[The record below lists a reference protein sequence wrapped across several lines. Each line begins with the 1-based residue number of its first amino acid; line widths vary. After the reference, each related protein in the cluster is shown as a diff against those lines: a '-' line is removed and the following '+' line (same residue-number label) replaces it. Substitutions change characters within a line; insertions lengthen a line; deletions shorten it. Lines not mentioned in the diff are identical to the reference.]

1 MEGVRLGWCYV
12 GGRGESGGTDT
23 IWPAPTTPNRFTSA
37 GSWRWGEVLRERRDM
52 FGGRVERLLLAR
64 RGEAI
69 VNVSRKY
76 SIGQRVED
84 LARNG

>member
-1 MEGVRLGWCYV
+1 
-12 GGRGESGGTDT
+12 
-23 IWPAPTTPNRFTSA
+23 
-37 GSWRWGEVLRERRDM
+37 VLRERRDT
-52 FGGRVERLLLAR
+52 FGRRVERLLLAR
-64 RGEAI
+64 RGETI